1 MSFFVINRRI
11 GLVNKKLIENN
22 FENKEVNICTKI
34 KKLTL
39 NKKYISNN
47 KKTNMIY
54 LKKIVYHTA
63 AAGQEYKQRVNSKI
77 YITQSYEN
85 RRVGTENT
93 CFGGSVRG
101 GSKIKF

>member
-22 FENKEVNICTKI
+22 FENKKVNICTKF
-34 KKLTL
+34 KKLTI

-54 LKKIVYHTA
+54 LKKIVYHTT
-63 AAGQEYKQRVNSKI
+63 AAGSRI
-77 YITQSYEN
+77 
-85 RRVGTENT
+85 
-93 CFGGSVRG
+93 
-101 GSKIKF
+101 